1 MGLKVG
7 IVGLPNVGKSTLFNA
22 LTSSSVVSANYPF
35 CTVDPNIGKISICD
49 DRLEQLAYVD
59 KPLRVIK
66 ETIEIVDIAGL
77 VRGASAGEGLGNQF
91 LANIREVDLIIHLL
105 RCFKNKNIIH
115 VETRVDPFADKDIVD
130 TELQLKDLES
140 VNKRLEGVTK
150 RLNSGDTEAFKTVEV
165 LHKLQQLLEKG
176 RNIRDG
182 MFDDQEKN
190 IINTFQLLTFKPVI
204 YVANVDDNDD
214 DIVRELK
221 ENISSDIISL
231 PVGVG
236 EMLTRLTSEEKN
248 VFADEMVS
256 WNSKVLSLTKIIMYK
271 LNMITFFTSGSDE
284 TRAWNIIT
292 GTKAPSAAAKIHTDF
307 QKKFIKADVCEVG
320 HYCSYKRNGEKVLW
334 RTEGRDYVVHDGDVL
349 VFKI

>member
-22 LTSSSVVSANYPF
+22 LTSGNAAAANYPF
-35 CTVDPNIGKISICD
+35 CTVEPNVGKISVCD
-49 DRLEQLAYVD
+49 SRLEQLARID
-59 KPLRVIK
+59 KPLRVVK

-91 LANIREVDLIIHLL
+91 LANIREVDVIMHVL

-115 VETRVDPFADKDIVD
+115 VAEHVDPLEDKDIVD
-130 TELQLKDLES
+130 IELQLKDLES
-140 VNKRLEGVTK
+140 VNKRLEGLNK
-150 RLNSGDTEAFKTVEV
+150 RLKSGDKEVVKAVEV
-165 LHKLQQLLEKG
+165 LHTLQQLLEQG
-176 RNIRDG
+176 NNIRDG
-182 MFDDQEKN
+182 IFDDEEKN
-190 IINTFQLLTFKPVI
+190 IIKTFQLLTSKPVI

-214 DIVRELK
+214 DIVHDLK
-221 ENISSDIISL
+221 NHISGDIIPLS
-231 PVGVG
+231 VAVG
-236 EMLTRLTSEEKN
+236 EMIARLTPDDAT
-248 VFADEMVS
+248 VFDNYVVA
-256 WNSKVLSLTKIIMYK
+256 WNSRIMSLTKIIMDK

-284 TRAWNIIT
+284 SRAWNIIN

-320 HYCSYKRNGEKVLW
+320 LYCGYRGNGEKVLW
-334 RTEGRDYVVHDGDVL
+334 RTEGKDYIVHDGDVI